1 MESNRVLARS
11 SPTNRHS
18 TEQPFLHLLTRL
30 GSMTVNTY
38 AACQN
43 LARNRL
49 RNRNQSSDRP
59 SSCFYPPHKHLLKSP
74 RQRGG
79 DGRVHARSARRSTD
93 TLRHSFFTVFPSDG
107 VRHGVVRVTQ
117 TPSPSASLRPGNL
130 SFLGFNTTKKSIS
143 VAVWTRHPPP
153 SIARPAHPAGIA
165 PDIEADIHPR
175 PSHPRTPA
183 TTRATWTTTSSASPS
198 EDVSNT

>member
-1 MESNRVLARS
+1 MGAKIWREIGFVIEISPLIGRV
-11 SPTNRHS
+11 HV
-18 TEQPFLHLLTRL
+18 FILLD
-30 GSMTVNTY
+30 N
-38 AACQN
+38 
-43 LARNRL
+43 
-49 RNRNQSSDRP
+49 
-59 SSCFYPPHKHLLKSP
+59 LLKSP

-79 DGRVHARSARRSTD
+79 DGRVHARSARRSTEI
-93 TLRHSFFTVFPSDG
+93 LRHSFLTVFSSDG

-130 SFLGFNTTKKSIS
+130 SFLGFNTEKSIS
-143 VAVWTRHPPP
+143 VAVDPSPPAPP
-153 SIARPAHPAGIA
+153 SIARHAHPAGIA

-183 TTRATWTTTSSASPS
+183 TTRATWKTTSSASPS

>member
-1 MESNRVLARS
+1 MGAKIWREIGFVIEISPLIGRV
-11 SPTNRHS
+11 HVFI
-18 TEQPFLHLLTRL
+18 FLD
-30 GSMTVNTY
+30 N
-38 AACQN
+38 
-43 LARNRL
+43 
-49 RNRNQSSDRP
+49 
-59 SSCFYPPHKHLLKSP
+59 LLKSP

-93 TLRHSFFTVFPSDG
+93 TLRQSFFTVFPSDG

-130 SFLGFNTTKKSIS
+130 SFLGFNTEKSIS
-143 VAVWTRHPPP
+143 SRSPWTRHPRAPFH
-153 SIARPAHPAGIA
+153 AHPAHPAGIA

-183 TTRATWTTTSSASPS
+183 TTRATWKTTSSASPS

>member
-1 MESNRVLARS
+1 MGAKIWREIGFVIEISPLIGRV
-11 SPTNRHS
+11 HV
-18 TEQPFLHLLTRL
+18 FILLD
-30 GSMTVNTY
+30 N
-38 AACQN
+38 
-43 LARNRL
+43 
-49 RNRNQSSDRP
+49 
-59 SSCFYPPHKHLLKSP
+59 LLKSP

-79 DGRVHARSARRSTD
+79 DGRVHARSARRSTEI
-93 TLRHSFFTVFPSDG
+93 LRHSFLTVFSSDG

-130 SFLGFNTTKKSIS
+130 SWVSTQQRKVSRS
-143 VAVWTRHPPP
+143 PWTRHP
-153 SIARPAHPAGIA
+153 RPLPWTRHAHPAGIA

-183 TTRATWTTTSSASPS
+183 TTRATWKTTSSASPS

>member
-1 MESNRVLARS
+1 MGAKIWREIGFVIEISPLIGRV
-11 SPTNRHS
+11 HVFI
-18 TEQPFLHLLTRL
+18 FLD
-30 GSMTVNTY
+30 N
-38 AACQN
+38 
-43 LARNRL
+43 
-49 RNRNQSSDRP
+49 
-59 SSCFYPPHKHLLKSP
+59 LLKSP

-93 TLRHSFFTVFPSDG
+93 TLRQSFFTVFPSDG

-130 SFLGFNTTKKSIS
+130 SWVSTQQRKVSRS
-143 VAVWTRHPPP
+143 PWTRHPPAPP
-153 SIARPAHPAGIA
+153 SMDARHAHPAGIA

-183 TTRATWTTTSSASPS
+183 TTRATWKTTSSASPS

>member
-1 MESNRVLARS
+1 
-11 SPTNRHS
+11 
-18 TEQPFLHLLTRL
+18 
-30 GSMTVNTY
+30 MTVNTY

-130 SFLGFNTTKKSIS
+130 SFLGFNTEKSIS
-143 VAVWTRHPPP
+143 SRSPWTRHPPRPLP
-153 SIARPAHPAGIA
+153 SRVPPTPRASRRISRLTSTPVPPTLEPQRRRARHGRRPP
-165 PDIEADIHPR
+165 PR
-175 PSHPRTPA
+175 LQAKTSRTHD
-183 TTRATWTTTSSASPS
+183 RSAA
-198 EDVSNT
+198 

>member
-1 MESNRVLARS
+1 MGAKIWREIGFVIEISPLIGRV
-11 SPTNRHS
+11 HV
-18 TEQPFLHLLTRL
+18 FILLD
-30 GSMTVNTY
+30 N
-38 AACQN
+38 
-43 LARNRL
+43 
-49 RNRNQSSDRP
+49 
-59 SSCFYPPHKHLLKSP
+59 LLKSP

-93 TLRHSFFTVFPSDG
+93 TLRQSFFTVFPSDG

-130 SFLGFNTTKKSIS
+130 SFLGFNTKKSIS
-143 VAVWTRHPPP
+143 VAVDPSPPRPLP
-153 SIARPAHPAGIA
+153 SRPAHPAGIA

-183 TTRATWTTTSSASPS
+183 TTRATWKTTSSASPS